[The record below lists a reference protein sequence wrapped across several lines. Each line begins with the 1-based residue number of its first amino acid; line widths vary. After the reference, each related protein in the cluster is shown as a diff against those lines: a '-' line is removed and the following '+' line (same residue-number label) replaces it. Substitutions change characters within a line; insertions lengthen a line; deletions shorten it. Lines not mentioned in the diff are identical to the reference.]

1 LHPRHR
7 QTAARTVDY
16 VTRTHPHIASLMARL
31 GEAGLAAAA
40 ALPGLLAQLDQHA
53 AAVLDA
59 LCRDGR
65 PLAPLTLAGY
75 AQGVRDAAVARGWRA
90 PDASGLD
97 WTRADWAV
105 LRLVAVCGLARRH
118 RFA

>member
-1 LHPRHR
+1 
-7 QTAARTVDY
+7 
-16 VTRTHPHIASLMARL
+16 VTRTHPHIASLMTRL
-31 GEAGLAAAA
+31 GEAGLAAAS
-40 ALPGLLAQLDQHA
+40 ALPGLLSELDQHA

-75 AQGVRDAAVARGWRA
+75 AEGVHDAVTERGWRA
-90 PDASGLD
+90 PDTGGLD

-105 LRLVAVCGLARRH
+105 LRLVAICGLARRH

>member
-1 LHPRHR
+1 M
-7 QTAARTVDY
+7 
-16 VTRTHPHIASLMARL
+16 THPHIATLMARL

-40 ALPGLLAQLDQHA
+40 ALPGLLAELDQHA
-53 AAVLDA
+53 AAVVSA
-59 LCRDGR
+59 LCGDGR

-75 AQGVRDAAVARGWRA
+75 AEGVHDAATLRGWRA
-90 PDASGLD
+90 PDASRLD

>member
-1 LHPRHR
+1 
-7 QTAARTVDY
+7 
-16 VTRTHPHIASLMARL
+16 VTWTHPHIASLMARL

-40 ALPGLLAQLDQHA
+40 ALPGLLAQIDQHA
-53 AAVLDA
+53 TAVLDA

-75 AQGVRDAAVARGWRA
+75 AEGVCDAATERGWRA
-90 PDASGLD
+90 PDAGGVD
-97 WTRADWAV
+97 WTRPDWAV
-105 LRLVAVCGLARRH
+105 LRLVAICGLARRH